1 MLSNFKIAEETRK
14 DLKTPIGELIEEL
27 PRSGD
32 GLIAVGDIT
41 TLRLLKEGI
50 TPDICVIDY
59 KAEREPLSEEDV
71 KTLKALDVQEIK
83 AENNAGEISLSAWKA
98 FEDALKNTPAKIVI
112 DGEDDLLALAA
123 LFLAPEGSKVIYGQP
138 DIGTAMFEVSDKLRQ
153 KYVEVLIHGKGR
165 EFLNSIQGKVV
176 IVHDSDADGAC
187 SAIVF
192 AKYLEDRKVE
202 VVLMESSDPLIH
214 SNTKKEIR
222 KTEAENLIVLDL
234 GSEAYDS
241 LKELSEEMHVMVLD
255 HHKVV
260 GSPDF
265 GKTLVLNP
273 HLFKLPDEVVGPTSY
288 LAYVICQELDWVAI
302 IGTIADKGFYPAEEL
317 LSSVKKRYK
326 VDFERL
332 SQMFEAGAVL
342 RKLAET
348 RDAVRN
354 AESPE
359 EVEKSETL
367 IGFEK
372 EYLQELERLKK
383 LHETDAEE
391 LAEGRIIL
399 FDFTSEY
406 RVRGMVS
413 NMLQSMY
420 TEKSIIVAEKVGQH
434 YYFSMRAGGQKVD
447 LVKIIKYAIEGLAE
461 SNGGGHTKAAG
472 ARVMAGDRDKF
483 ISGFVEK
490 FKEI

>member
-1 MLSNFKIAEETRK
+1 
-14 DLKTPIGELIEEL
+14 
-27 PRSGD
+27 
-32 GLIAVGDIT
+32 
-41 TLRLLKEGI
+41 
-50 TPDICVIDY
+50 
-59 KAEREPLSEEDV
+59 
-71 KTLKALDVQEIK
+71 
-83 AENNAGEISLSAWKA
+83 
-98 FEDALKNTPAKIVI
+98 
-112 DGEDDLLALAA
+112 
-123 LFLAPEGSKVIYGQP
+123 
-138 DIGTAMFEVSDKLRQ
+138 
-153 KYVEVLIHGKGR
+153 
-165 EFLNSIQGKVV
+165 
-176 IVHDSDADGAC
+176 VHDSDADGAC

-192 AKYLEDRKVE
+192 AKYLEDRKIE

-222 KTEAENLIVLDL
+222 KEKAGSLIVLDL

-265 GKTLVLNP
+265 GKTLILNP
-273 HLFKLPDEVVGPTSY
+273 HLFNIPDNVVGPTSY
-288 LAYVICQELDWVAI
+288 LSYVICQELDWVAA

-317 LSSVKKRYK
+317 LKSVKKRYK

-348 RDAVRN
+348 RDEVRN

-359 EVEKSETL
+359 ELEKSETL
-367 IGFEK
+367 ISFEK

-383 LHETDAEE
+383 LHESDAEE
-391 LAEGRIIL
+391 LADGRILL

-420 TEKSIIVAEKVGQH
+420 PEKSIIVAEKVGQH
-434 YYFSMRAGGQKVD
+434 YYFSMRAGGQNVD
-447 LVKIIKYAIEGLAE
+447 LVEIIKYAIDGLAE
-461 SNGGGHTKAAG
+461 ANGGGHTKAAG

>member
-1 MLSNFKIAEETRK
+1 MLTDFKIAEETRK
-14 DLKTPIGELIEEL
+14 DLKSPIGELTEEL
-27 PRSGD
+27 PTSGD
-32 GLIAVGDIT
+32 GLIAVGDVT
-41 TLRLLKEGI
+41 TLRLLKEGV

-59 KAEREPLSEEDV
+59 KAEREALSEEDI
-71 KTLKALDVQEIK
+71 KTLKSLDVREIK
-83 AENNAGEISLSAWKA
+83 ATNNAGEISLSAWRA

-112 DGEDDLLALAA
+112 DGEDDLLTLVA
-123 LFLAPEGSKVIYGQP
+123 LFLAPEGSRVVYGQP
-138 DIGTAMFEVSDKLRQ
+138 DVGTVMFEVSDRIRQ
-153 KYVEVLIHGKGR
+153 KYAEVLIHGKGR
-165 EFLNSIQGKVV
+165 EFLNAIQGKVV

-192 AKYLEDRKVE
+192 AKYLEDRKIE

-222 KTEAENLIVLDL
+222 KEKAGSLIVLDL

-265 GKTLVLNP
+265 GKTLILNP
-273 HLFKLPDEVVGPTSY
+273 HLFNIPDNVVGPTSY
-288 LAYVICQELDWVAI
+288 LSYVICQELDWVAA

-317 LSSVKKRYK
+317 LKSVKKRYK

-348 RDAVRN
+348 RDEVRN

-359 EVEKSETL
+359 ELEKSETL
-367 IGFEK
+367 ISFEK

-383 LHETDAEE
+383 LHESDAEE
-391 LAEGRIIL
+391 LADGRILL

-420 TEKSIIVAEKVGQH
+420 PEKSIIVAEKVGQH
-434 YYFSMRAGGQKVD
+434 YYFSMRAGGQNVD
-447 LVKIIKYAIEGLAE
+447 LVEIIKYAIDGLAE
-461 SNGGGHTKAAG
+461 ANGGGHTKAAG